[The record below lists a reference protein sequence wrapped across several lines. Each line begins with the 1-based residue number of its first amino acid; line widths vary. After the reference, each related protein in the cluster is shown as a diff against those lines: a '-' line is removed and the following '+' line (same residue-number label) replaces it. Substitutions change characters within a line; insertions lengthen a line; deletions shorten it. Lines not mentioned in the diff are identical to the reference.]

1 MPSWP
6 AILFKDILLLSI
18 WIISC
23 FCFYMYQL
31 VLDFSHRGG
40 GDLEQEI
47 AQPNHEG

>member
-1 MPSWP
+1 MLSWP
-6 AILFKDILLLSI
+6 VILFKDMLSLI
-18 WIISC
+18 WRISC